1 MMHALV
7 HLVVLTLTVLVAAK
21 YIRGVKIASTPAA
34 VGVAVVFSLM
44 NWLLAGLLK
53 FLLFLPAVLTLGLLF
68 LVMPLIV
75 NTILLWLTDKVLHV
89 FEIEDARGL
98 WLMSLLITVANAATH
113 FALR

>member
-1 MMHALV
+1 MQTLAQLAI
-7 HLVVLTLTVLVAAK
+7 LTLTVLAAAR
-21 YIRGVKIASTPAA
+21 YIRGVRVTSVPAA
-34 VGVAVVFSLM
+34 VGVAVVFSVL

-53 FLLFLPAVLTLGLLF
+53 VLLFLPAILTLGLMF

-89 FEIEDARGL
+89 FEIEDAKAL
-98 WLMSLLITVANAATH
+98 WIMSLLITIVNAIAH